1 MISTSAIVIAGKERM
16 MRNDVKSVI
25 HVKTGRRI
33 IVMPG
38 ARRLMMVTMKL
49 SAAAMEATPSSCR
62 PMTHMS
68 IAWVGLKVR
77 VSAERSRTS
86 PRRGRRPS

>member
-1 MISTSAIVIAGKERM
+1 MSSISAMVMAGKART
-16 MRNDVKSVI
+16 MRNDVTSVI
-25 HVKTGRRI
+25 QVKTGRRI

-49 SAAAMEATPSSCR
+49 SAAAIEATPRSCR

-68 IAWVGLKVR
+68 MAW
-77 VSAERSRTS
+77 
-86 PRRGRRPS
+86 PGR

>member
-1 MISTSAIVIAGKERM
+1 MISTRAIVIAGKESTIRK
-16 MRNDVKSVI
+16 DVKRVI

-38 ARRLMMVTMKL
+38 ARRLMIVTMKL
-49 SAAAMEATPSSCR
+49 SAAAIEATPRSCR

-68 IAWVGLKVR
+68 IACVGLNWRVVR
-77 VSAERSRTS
+77 GA
-86 PRRGRRPS
+86 